1 MSRGTNDQPSNSP
14 EHQEPGRWERWTVD
28 WDGQPMIEFDSEAHA
43 KWLEKWAP
51 ECRRRVRRALGF
63 GERNVGEPELRVAL
77 GGDDHGVCR
86 VILDERDDE
95 VYAPILVC
103 CCDDDDAPGNRE

>member
-1 MSRGTNDQPSNSP
+1 
-14 EHQEPGRWERWTVD
+14 
-28 WDGQPMIEFDSEAHA
+28 MIEFDSEAHA

-63 GERNVGEPELRVAL
+63 RERDVGELELRVAL

-86 VILDERDDE
+86 AILDERDDE
-95 VYAPILVC
+95 VYVRILVC
-103 CCDDDDAPGNRE
+103 CCDEDDDDDAPRHPEYRDCPVRCLVEAPVRRSGGDRRRQR